1 MKRALLLALALLTAA
16 CAGGDRPEPRI
27 RTVEVQVPVPQ
38 PCNAAARLGA
48 PPAYPDGDEALR
60 AAPTLFDQVRLLL
73 AGRVLRIAR
82 GEALEQAVRT
92 CAR

>member
-1 MKRALLLALALLTAA
+1 MRALLIALALLPVS
-16 CAGGDRPEPRI
+16 CAGGGRPEPRI

-38 PCNAAARLGA
+38 PCDAAARLGA
-48 PPAYPDGDEALR
+48 PPTYPDADEALR

-82 GEALEQAVRT
+82 GEALEDAVRT
-92 CAR
+92 CSR